1 MDFKGKLNKAYR
13 KYWNAHDRAKNALDE
28 ITLLIQTQYPN
39 LEASV
44 TSEESKKKN
53 SVSHKERFQ
62 KLEQRKKLSDAHKG
76 KKLSEE
82 HKRHI
87 SESLRR
93 KYNEL

>member
-44 TSEESKKKN
+44 TSEEIIFIEKDN
-53 SVSHKERFQ
+53 SC
-62 KLEQRKKLSDAHKG
+62 
-76 KKLSEE
+76 
-82 HKRHI
+82 
-87 SESLRR
+87 
-93 KYNEL
+93 NEYYGLDDIKARYELNR